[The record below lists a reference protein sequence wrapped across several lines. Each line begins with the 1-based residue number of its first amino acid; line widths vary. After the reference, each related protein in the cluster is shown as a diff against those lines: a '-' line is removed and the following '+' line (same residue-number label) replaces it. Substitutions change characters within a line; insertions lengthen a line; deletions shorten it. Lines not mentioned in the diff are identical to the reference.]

1 MIDLSNLTEAL
12 QDETFVTELANTNIY
27 DINSIYPNPHQPR
40 FDENVDELKASIQN
54 AFEEL
59 KEQEPNSKPEDGL
72 LEPII
77 ISPKSTGVGFVCV
90 GGHRRLKA
98 CKELGHSTIKANC
111 IKLNESQ
118 LLSFSI
124 VENLQRVNLTALETA
139 IAINRALD
147 TKVFKSETH
156 LAKALGK
163 TPAFISKCKSV
174 LKLPKEILEDLHD
187 DKSKIGLEILV
198 DLQRV
203 KDDDKKIELYEK
215 YKKGEIKQLDIRDAI
230 KKDKNKV
237 EKYKQSYNFEA
248 TGALLEEI
256 QALKL
261 AFDLKENRWYKI
273 TIEDDSDDRN
283 K

>member
-40 FDENVDELKASIQN
+40 FDENVEELKVSIQN

-77 ISPKSTGVGFVCV
+77 ISPKDDGVGFVCV

-203 KDDDKKIELYEK
+203 KDDEKKIELYEK
-215 YKKGEIKQLDIRDAI
+215 YKQGEIKQVEIRDAI

-237 EKYKQSYNFEA
+237 QKYKQSYNFEA
-248 TGALLEEI
+248 TGALLDEI
-256 QALKL
+256 QGLKL
-261 AFDLKENRWYKI
+261 AFELKENRWYKI
-273 TIEDDSDDRN
+273 TIEEN
-283 K
+283 

>member
-111 IKLNESQ
+111 IKLNEAQ

-147 TKVFKSETH
+147 TKVFKSESH

-203 KDDDKKIELYEK
+203 KDDDKKIELYEQ
-215 YKKGEIKQLDIRDAI
+215 YKKGEIKQVEIRDAI

-237 EKYKQSYNFEA
+237 EKYKQSYNVEA
-248 TGALLEEI
+248 TGALLE
-256 QALKL
+256 
-261 AFDLKENRWYKI
+261 
-273 TIEDDSDDRN
+273 
-283 K
+283 

>member
-77 ISPKSTGVGFVCV
+77 ISPKNNGVGFVCV

-111 IKLNESQ
+111 IKLNEAQ

-139 IAINRALD
+139 IAVNRALD

-203 KDDDKKIELYEK
+203 KDDDKKIELYEQ
-215 YKKGEIKQLDIRDAI
+215 YKKGEIKQVEIRDTI

-273 TIEDDSDDRN
+273 TIEEN
-283 K
+283 

>member
-27 DINSIYPNPHQPR
+27 DINSIDPNPHQPR

-59 KEQEPNSKPEDGL
+59 KEQEPNTKPEDGL

-111 IKLNESQ
+111 IKLNEAQ

-215 YKKGEIKQLDIRDAI
+215 YKKGEIKQVEIRDAI

-273 TIEDDSDDRN
+273 TIEEN
-283 K
+283 

>member
-1 MIDLSNLTEAL
+1 MIDLSDLTEAL

-59 KEQEPNSKPEDGL
+59 KEQEPNTKPEDGL

-215 YKKGEIKQLDIRDAI
+215 YKKGEIKQLEIRDTI

-261 AFDLKENRWYKI
+261 AFELKENRWYKI
-273 TIEDDSDDRN
+273 TIEEN
-283 K
+283 

>member
-77 ISPKSTGVGFVCV
+77 ISPKADGVTFVCV

-111 IKLNESQ
+111 IKLNEAQ

-139 IAINRALD
+139 IAVNRALD

-203 KDDDKKIELYEK
+203 KEDDKKIELYEK
-215 YKKGEIKQLDIRDAI
+215 YKQGEIKQVEIRDAI

-248 TGALLEEI
+248 TGALLDEI

-273 TIEDDSDDRN
+273 TIEEN
-283 K
+283 

>member
-1 MIDLSNLTEAL
+1 MIDLSNLTEAW
-12 QDETFVTELANTNIY
+12 QDETLVTELANTNI
-27 DINSIYPNPHQPR
+27 DEIKSIDPNPHQPR

-77 ISPKSTGVGFVCV
+77 ISPKNNGVGFVCV

-174 LKLPKEILEDLHD
+174 LKLPKKILEDLHD

-203 KDDDKKIELYEK
+203 KDDEKKLELYEK
-215 YKKGEIKQLDIRDAI
+215 YKKGEIKQVEIRDAI

-248 TGALLEEI
+248 TGALLDEI
-256 QALKL
+256 QGLKL

-273 TIEDDSDDRN
+273 TIEEN
-283 K
+283 

>member
-1 MIDLSNLTEAL
+1 MIDLSDLTEAL

-40 FDENVDELKASIQN
+40 FDENVDELKESIQS
-54 AFEEL
+54 AFEDL
-59 KEQEPNSKPEDGL
+59 KEQEPNTRLEDGL

-77 ISPKSTGVGFVCV
+77 ITPKSDNSGFICV

-98 CKELGHSTIKANC
+98 CKELGHKTIKANC
-111 IKLNESQ
+111 IKLNEAQ

-124 VENLQRVNLTALETA
+124 VENLQRVNLTPLETA

-147 TKVFKSETH
+147 TKVFKSESH

-174 LKLPKEILEDLHD
+174 VKLPKEILEDLHD

-203 KDDDKKIELYEK
+203 KDDNKKIELYEK
-215 YKKGEIKQLDIRDAI
+215 YKKGEIKQAAIREAI
-230 KKDKNKV
+230 KKDNGKPK
-237 EKYKQSYNFEA
+237 KYKKSYSFEMTETFLNGFEA
-248 TGALLEEI
+248 LGYV
-256 QALKL
+256 
-261 AFDLKENRWYKI
+261 FDLKVDKLYKM
-273 TIEDDSDDRN
+273 TIEEI
-283 K
+283 

>member
-77 ISPKSTGVGFVCV
+77 ISPKADGVGFVCV

-203 KDDDKKIELYEK
+203 KDDDKKLELYEK
-215 YKKGEIKQLDIRDAI
+215 YKQGEIKQVEIRDAI

-261 AFDLKENRWYKI
+261 AFELKENRWYKI
-273 TIEDDSDDRN
+273 TIEEN
-283 K
+283 

>member
-1 MIDLSNLTEAL
+1 MIDLSDLTEAL
-12 QDETFVTELANTNIY
+12 QDETFITELANTNIY

-59 KEQEPNSKPEDGL
+59 KEQEPNTKPEDGL

-77 ISPKSTGVGFVCV
+77 ISPKDDGITFICV

-111 IKLNESQ
+111 LKLKNDSQ

-139 IAINRALD
+139 IAVNRAIDLGI
-147 TKVFKSETH
+147 FKSEIH

-174 LKLPKEILEDLHD
+174 LKLPKEILEDLHQ

-203 KDDDKKIELYEK
+203 KDDETKINLYFQ
-215 YKKGEIKQLDIRDAI
+215 YKAGDIKQVEIREAI
-230 KKDKNKV
+230 KKEKNK
-237 EKYKQSYNFEA
+237 
-248 TGALLEEI
+248 T
-256 QALKL
+256 
-261 AFDLKENRWYKI
+261 ENISFKKVANRYKI
-273 TIEDDSDDRN
+273 DLDISKLPKDFEDRFKKFLEDLEN
-283 K
+283 

>member
-1 MIDLSNLTEAL
+1 MIDLSDLTEAL

-40 FDENVDELKASIQN
+40 FDENVDELKASIQS
-54 AFEEL
+54 AFEDL
-59 KEQEPNSKPEDGL
+59 KEQEPNTRLEDGL

-77 ISPKSTGVGFVCV
+77 ITPKSDNSGFICV

-111 IKLNESQ
+111 IKLNEAQ

-139 IAINRALD
+139 IAINRAIE
-147 TKVFKSETH
+147 TKVFKSETY

-174 LKLPKEILEDLHD
+174 VKLPKEILEDLHN

-203 KDDDKKIELYEK
+203 KDDKTKIDLYEK
-215 YKKGEIKQLDIRDAI
+215 YKNGEIKQAAIRDVI
-230 KKDKNKV
+230 KKEKNKSQ
-237 EKYKQSYNFEA
+237 KYKKSYSFEA

-261 AFDLKENRWYKI
+261 AFELKENRWYKI
-273 TIEDDSDDRN
+273 TIEEN
-283 K
+283 

>member
-77 ISPKSTGVGFVCV
+77 ISPKADGVGFVCV

-147 TKVFKSETH
+147 AKVFKSETH

-203 KDDDKKIELYEK
+203 KDDEKKLEL
-215 YKKGEIKQLDIRDAI
+215 
-230 KKDKNKV
+230 
-237 EKYKQSYNFEA
+237 
-248 TGALLEEI
+248 
-256 QALKL
+256 
-261 AFDLKENRWYKI
+261 
-273 TIEDDSDDRN
+273 
-283 K
+283 

>member
-40 FDENVDELKASIQN
+40 FDENVEELKVSIQN

-77 ISPKSTGVGFVCV
+77 ISPKADGVGFVCV

-203 KDDDKKIELYEK
+203 KDDEKKLELYEK
-215 YKKGEIKQLDIRDAI
+215 YKQGEIKQVEIRDAI

-248 TGALLEEI
+248 TGALLDEI

-273 TIEDDSDDRN
+273 TIEEA
-283 K
+283 

>member
-72 LEPII
+72 LESII
-77 ISPKSTGVGFVCV
+77 ISPRSTGVGFVCV

-215 YKKGEIKQLDIRDAI
+215 YKKGEIKQVEIRDAI

-273 TIEDDSDDRN
+273 TIEEN
-283 K
+283 

>member
-77 ISPKSTGVGFVCV
+77 ISPKADGVGFVCV

-111 IKLNESQ
+111 IKLNEAQ

-139 IAINRALD
+139 IAVNRALD

-203 KDDDKKIELYEK
+203 KDDEKKLELYEK
-215 YKKGEIKQLDIRDAI
+215 YKQGEIKQVEIRNAI

-248 TGALLEEI
+248 TGALLDEI

-273 TIEDDSDDRN
+273 TIEEN
-283 K
+283 

>member
-111 IKLNESQ
+111 IKLNEAQ

-198 DLQRV
+198 DLQRL
-203 KDDDKKIELYEK
+203 KDDNKKIELYEK
-215 YKKGEIKQLDIRDAI
+215 YKKGEIKQVDIRDAI

-237 EKYKQSYNFEA
+237 EKYKQSCNFEA

-256 QALKL
+256 QGLKL
-261 AFDLKENRWYKI
+261 AFELKENRWYKI
-273 TIEDDSDDRN
+273 TIEEN
-283 K
+283 

>member
-12 QDETFVTELANTNIY
+12 QDETFVTELASTNIY

-174 LKLPKEILEDLHD
+174 LKLPKEILQDLHD

-203 KDDDKKIELYEK
+203 KDDEKKLELYEK
-215 YKKGEIKQLDIRDAI
+215 YKKGEIKQVEIRDAI

-273 TIEDDSDDRN
+273 TIEEN
-283 K
+283 

>member
-59 KEQEPNSKPEDGL
+59 KEQEPNTKPEDGL

-77 ISPKSTGVGFVCV
+77 ISPKNNGVGFVCV

-139 IAINRALD
+139 IAVNRALD

-215 YKKGEIKQLDIRDAI
+215 YKKGEIKQLEIRDAI

-261 AFDLKENRWYKI
+261 AFELKENRWYKI
-273 TIEDDSDDRN
+273 TIEEN
-283 K
+283 

>member
-77 ISPKSTGVGFVCV
+77 ISPKADGVGFVCV

-139 IAINRALD
+139 IAVNRALD

-203 KDDDKKIELYEK
+203 KDDEKKLELYEK
-215 YKKGEIKQLDIRDAI
+215 YKQGEIKQVDIRDAI

-248 TGALLEEI
+248 TGALLDEI

-273 TIEDDSDDRN
+273 TIEEN
-283 K
+283 